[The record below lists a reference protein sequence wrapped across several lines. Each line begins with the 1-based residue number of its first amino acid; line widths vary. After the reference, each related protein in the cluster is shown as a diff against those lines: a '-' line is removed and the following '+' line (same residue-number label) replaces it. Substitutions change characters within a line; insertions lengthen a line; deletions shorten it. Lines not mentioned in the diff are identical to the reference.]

1 MCCYSFALYCVDKVT
16 TEIYSFVSVIA
27 TAATWFATV
36 LADIEKFE
44 DQVRIK
50 WVYK

>member
-1 MCCYSFALYCVDKVT
+1 MCCYSFTLYCVDKVT
-16 TEIYSFVSVIA
+16 TKTYSFVSVIA
-27 TAATWFATV
+27 TVATWFATV
-36 LADIEKFE
+36 LADIKKFE